1 MPYFNVRHSNA
12 LVVTNFKV
20 MFSSFKKTANFDK
33 IKRYKAHLLIKHS
46 RPQVHFTVRDPYQK
60 ALSLYKDKFQKIPQ
74 NADLTKPFK
83 WEKPQRV
90 FFPAM
95 GLSTKH
101 NSNLDIQQALINT
114 SFDEFVQL
122 LAKCYWKDEHI
133 QPQHWILHHPNYLL
147 LKNLGI
153 PAERLSVYKMDQAD
167 DMEAFAQATGF
178 DFSNRANSTG
188 KIKTPEK
195 ISPESLQTIN
205 HIYQQDFVDFDY
217 KMRVT

>member
-1 MPYFNVRHSNA
+1 
-12 LVVTNFKV
+12 
-20 MFSSFKKTANFDK
+20 
-33 IKRYKAHLLIKHS
+33 
-46 RPQVHFTVRDPYQK
+46 
-60 ALSLYKDKFQKIPQ
+60 
-74 NADLTKPFK
+74 
-83 WEKPQRV
+83 
-90 FFPAM
+90 
-95 GLSTKH
+95 
-101 NSNLDIQQALINT
+101 
-114 SFDEFVQL
+114 VQL

-195 ISPESLQTIN
+195 ISSESLQTIN